1 MVTPVDF
8 QAIPLPPNLN
18 DFQVYSGSF
27 HFTSGIVVFHL
38 DCCWVI
44 NSDDL
49 CVLGALVWSV
59 TWQALLRVNVVCAK
73 CFFQVRQLRRIWCSL
88 DDDSVAKLVHAFVT
102 SRVDYSGSLLT
113 SALKKN
119 TNKLLHVLNSAA
131 QMSRIRT
138 SSTEDSLVSGEVS
151 YTGWMLSTGFG
162 LQSAFRCPDPSVASA
177 GLATDFALPG
187 LRAPHPTP
195 PIPFPP
201 VPPPS
206 PLHSATL
213 SPLPLP
219 SSPLPPLRS
228 RPLQSSKEV
237 WGSDVSS
244 PRGVWGR
251 APAEIK
257 FGAF

>member
-1 MVTPVDF
+1 
-8 QAIPLPPNLN
+8 
-18 DFQVYSGSF
+18 
-27 HFTSGIVVFHL
+27 
-38 DCCWVI
+38 
-44 NSDDL
+44 
-49 CVLGALVWSV
+49 
-59 TWQALLRVNVVCAK
+59 
-73 CFFQVRQLRRIWCSL
+73 
-88 DDDSVAKLVHAFVT
+88 
-102 SRVDYSGSLLT
+102 
-113 SALKKN
+113 
-119 TNKLLHVLNSAA
+119 LLHVLNSAA

-138 SSTEDSLVSGEVS
+138 SSTGDSLVSGEVS